1 MGRVEGEF
9 TLILHSFYLNL
20 FLKKELTF
28 LYIHMCVCVCVCVC
42 VCIVFLKERASSH
55 NSPALKGFKPTSSG
69 LVPLPHFEADTCL
82 GLPSFS
88 STRLDPLPRA
98 LALAAT
104 SSQDCLPGRLL
115 PLRLRGGPCLLQS
128 MASAHRA
135 VVLSKPASPSGG
147 GSSPSGQVLPLC
159 SESLVP

>member
-9 TLILHSFYLNL
+9 TLILQFLFKPFFFKKNSHFYIY
-20 FLKKELTF
+20 T
-28 LYIHMCVCVCVCVC
+28 CVCVCC
-42 VCIVFLKERASSH
+42 FLKERASSH

-69 LVPLPHFEADTCL
+69 LAPLPHFEADTCL
-82 GLPSFS
+82 GLPGFS

-98 LALAAT
+98 WALAAT
-104 SSQDCLPGRLL
+104 SSQDCLPGQLL
-115 PLRLRGGPCLLQS
+115 PLRLWGGPCPLQR

-135 VVLSKPASPSGG
+135 VVVSKPASPSGG